1 MTAHDD
7 TAARVIEQYTAAV
20 RAQDIEAVLALYA
33 EDARIFDLFD
43 HWTYEGRDAWRS
55 AIGAWFG
62 SIADG
67 QRVRVVFDDVRTVGS
82 EDVIAVGALIT
93 YAELDDAGVVGNTM
107 PNRLS
112 WALQRTGDAWLI
124 VHEQTSVP
132 IDGETFKGMFE
143 R

>member
-20 RAQDIEAVLALYA
+20 WAQDIEAVLALYA

-43 HWTYEGRDAWRS
+43 HWTYEGRDTWRN

-67 QRVRVVFDDVRTVGS
+67 RRVRVSFDDARTVGS
-82 EDVIAVGALIT
+82 KDVLAVSALIS

-112 WALQRTGDAWLI
+112 WTLQRTGNTWLI
-124 VHEQTSVP
+124 VHEHTSVP
-132 IDGETFKGMFE
+132 IDGGTFEGVFE
-143 R
+143 P